1 MGNTA
6 GMLLTGLMVVSGAV
20 SALAAVEDKGAG
32 SGISATAPRERSGQ
46 SYLQRLDVDNDG
58 AVTLRSTCA
67 GERCPSPGLIEI
79 GMGLSSRSS

>member
-32 SGISATAPRERSGQ
+32 SGTGATAPRERSGQ

-58 AVTLRSTCA
+58 AVT
-67 GERCPSPGLIEI
+67 I
-79 GMGLSSRSS
+79 